1 MEREMMKSNKIPNP
15 KYYDITKNGDIWSFK
30 SGIFLKTSYTNG
42 YETVNIYD
50 DGKQIPYQVHRLV
63 ALKYIKNPENKPYVN
78 HINENKKDNRVEN
91 LEWVT
96 QKENCER
103 HGKVT
108 SHARQVIQMDLKG
121 NIIKIYDSLTQAEK
135 NTISLSAK
143 TKNKGVD
150 RSAIKRVCTGE
161 QLTAGG
167 YKWAYVNEENKPIN
181 IDLSKGKPIPGYPHY
196 MAFPDGKI
204 VSVRKINKYILK
216 PTLKE
221 SGYSEVTLCKPG
233 TLKRNFKVHRI
244 IATTFIPPKD
254 KKKTRVVHKN
264 RNRNDNRVENLEWV
278 SPGNTKKY
286 ANISS

>member
-1 MEREMMKSNKIPNP
+1 MMKSKEIPNP
-15 KYYDITKNGDIWSFK
+15 KYYEVRKDGTIYSYK
-30 SGIFLKTSYTNG
+30 SNRLLTQILLNG
-42 YETVNIYD
+42 YKSIAIKTGD
-50 DGKQIPYQVHRLV
+50 KTKSYQVHRLV

-121 NIIKIYDSLTQAEK
+121 NVIQIHNSVTQAMQ
-135 NTISLSAK
+135 NTISLTAK
-143 TKNKGVD
+143 TKNTGVD
-150 RSAIKRVCTGE
+150 RSTIKKVCTGE

-181 IDLSKGKPIPGYPHY
+181 IDLSKGKPIQGYSHY
-196 MAFPDGKI
+196 IAFPDGKI
-204 VSVRKINKYILK
+204 VSVRKKNTYLLR

-233 TLKRNFKVHRI
+233 TLKQNFKVHRI
-244 IATTFIPPKD
+244 IAATFIPPKD
-254 KKKTRVVHKN
+254 KKKTHVVHKN

-278 SPGNTKKY
+278 SPGNTNKY
-286 ANISS
+286 ANRSS